1 MDRIISSSSTIRL
14 PISRAI
20 ALLVI
25 SAFVIGMMVSPT
37 ASAISDS
44 DTLQEDEMV
53 RYLIYNAMSKDDE
66 LDVSVTFTSGG
77 PGDVYIMLESEYNKL
92 NSGLNFNAVVTKE
105 RVQNVDFEW
114 TMPDDDQWV
123 LVIDNSDNAHANDAE
138 PTGSL
143 SYDLDYST
151 IDEGLLALIMGG
163 MVAIVIVLI
172 IVNILILVWIYKDAE
187 KRGKSGIGWLIFAL
201 ICGPLACLLW
211 LLVRPPAQGQ
221 GQGAR
226 HAPGSATG
234 LRPTTRPVPATPG
247 PLRQLSAPAAPA
259 TATPVLNQ
267 TDGFQW
273 LQRLREIDYG
283 LGRNLQKS

>member
-1 MDRIISSSSTIRL
+1 M
-14 PISRAI
+14 
-20 ALLVI
+20 LVI

-201 ICGPLACLLW
+201 ICGPLACLIW
-211 LLVRPPAQGQ
+211 HQVRPPALGL
-221 GQGAR
+221 GM
-226 HAPGSATG
+226 APGM
-234 LRPTTRPVPATPG
+234 PPG
-247 PLRQLSAPAAPA
+247 APPGYAP
-259 TATPVLNQ
+259 PPGQ
-267 TDGFQW
+267 YPPPQDP
-273 LQRLREIDYG
+273 YG
-283 LGRNLQKS
+283 SYPPQQPPQQPPQY